1 MKDIFKNYH
10 FFDKC
15 SLRKFSFLN
24 TKHDI
29 IDLCNSNIEDI
40 NFDLISIKNIEVD
53 MIGAAMLSRYLGA
66 IVKN

>member
-40 NFDLISIKNIEVD
+40 NFDLISIKNIEVFC
-53 MIGAAMLSRYLGA
+53 ITNFWFYNF
-66 IVKN
+66 IFHNYII